1 MTFKHVK
8 FEDSVVMRSLEKLA
22 KEKGL
27 VKPEKITK
35 TAAVKTDLTATA
47 NLMQNILNLCAGLRQ
62 SGFTKHAN
70 ELEEKFM
77 VYKQAQTLYETTK
90 ETGEDLVESAHS
102 KGSHKL
108 EDVDSDEA
116 VFETIVDQH
125 MKHLK
130 MIEKAPTGK
139 LASARN
145 VIDAVKVVLGEEAL
159 GAAPVQPTLSGN
171 EDQDLAAYHDWVA
184 YSYVL
189 RTMPILNK
197 GWKII
202 TKQMS
207 TTTLKP
213 MFAKNYNEINQKINS
228 LTQDNVGI
236 DDLKSIFTDL
246 NDIQASINAFN
257 PTDAAALTPA
267 GFMPTVTKH
276 LGDAYDAATLNWGGQ
291 FRDQLTELI
300 TEAKSNVNVAI
311 DSLSGKKDTVI
322 KGMIEQSGSKSAIDS
337 AKKMFTDWLA
347 KVATVA
353 EATPPEKQLA
363 VNWINKRLAAI
374 EEIKNSSDD
383 MAQKLSKLNAIT
395 ADPEVQQFKST
406 WIV

>member
-139 LASARN
+139 LSNARNARN
-145 VIDAVKVVLGEEAL
+145 VINAVKLVFADQAL
-159 GAAPVQPTLSGN
+159 SNLIAKAMMEVKRIAAKVTILTESDLTVSWSHFEREINRLVKPPIKLDN
-171 EDQDLAAYHDWVA
+171 LQDL
-184 YSYVL
+184 
-189 RTMPILNK
+189 K
-197 GWKII
+197 GLIND
-202 TKQMS
+202 QRYR
-207 TTTLKP
+207 LKP
-213 MFAKNYNEINQKINS
+213 GAGVFGVSRDTWATVGPLMLKMLSLTEDAIANRNKELELKNEPEAVSEDASAPAVQDDSSKKLINQIDSNLAQLGQWAVFVSKPDENTPEDLKTAQDWILKKITYLTNLKAAFLKETDQASKVAMYSDAFAKN
-228 LTQDNVGI
+228 TQD
-236 DDLKSIFTDL
+236 F
-246 NDIQASINAFN
+246 A
-257 PTDAAALTPA
+257 
-267 GFMPTVTKH
+267 
-276 LGDAYDAATLNWGGQ
+276 Q
-291 FRDQLTELI
+291 F
-300 TEAKSNVNVAI
+300 
-311 DSLSGKKDTVI
+311 KKD
-322 KGMIEQSGSKSAIDS
+322 
-337 AKKMFTDWLA
+337 
-347 KVATVA
+347 
-353 EATPPEKQLA
+353 
-363 VNWINKRLAAI
+363 WIA
-374 EEIKNSSDD
+374 
-383 MAQKLSKLNAIT
+383 
-395 ADPEVQQFKST
+395 
-406 WIV
+406 